1 MPRKARIVIP
11 GVAHH
16 VIQCG
21 HNRQMVFAIE
31 EDFQCYLQNLVEL
44 KNAFGVKL
52 YAYCLMTNHV
62 HLLLVPAR
70 PKGLALLLKHLAARQ
85 TRYVNTIE
93 RRTGTLWEGRYKSS
107 PVETETYLL
116 ACSRYIELNPVRAG
130 IVPNPE
136 AYRWSSYRGKI
147 GLWQDP
153 GTDLDPCYEALG
165 ATEQSRRNRYREFVG
180 VGVSPS
186 EQTLIREALQRG
198 QLTGTQRF
206 ADEIERKL
214 SIRVEYRGRGRPRRS
229 QK

>member
-1 MPRKARIVIP
+1 M
-11 GVAHH
+11 
-16 VIQCG
+16 
-21 HNRQMVFAIE
+21 
-31 EDFQCYLQNLVEL
+31 
-44 KNAFGVKL
+44 
-52 YAYCLMTNHV
+52 
-62 HLLLVPAR
+62 
-70 PKGLALLLKHLAARQ
+70 LLKHLAARQ

-130 IVPNPE
+130 IVPSPG

-165 ATEQSRRNRYREFVG
+165 APEQSRRNRYREFVG
-180 VGVSPS
+180 VGVLPS

-214 SIRVEYRGRGRPRRS
+214 SIRVEHRGRGRPPKASKIKSVPFLRLTGSRGRS
-229 QK
+229 NACRSSPAALSPTHELIAPHWRESASRKACLPL

>member
-16 VIQCG
+16 VIQRG

-44 KNAFGVKL
+44 QNAFGVKL

-116 ACSRYIELNPVRAG
+116 ACSRYIELNPVWAG
-130 IVPNPE
+130 IVPSLE

-147 GLWQDP
+147 GLW
-153 GTDLDPCYEALG
+153 GIRGHHTYFYFL
-165 ATEQSRRNRYREFVG
+165 FVG
-180 VGVSPS
+180 KAGG
-186 EQTLIREALQRG
+186 ELEL
-198 QLTGTQRF
+198 
-206 ADEIERKL
+206 
-214 SIRVEYRGRGRPRRS
+214 
-229 QK
+229 